1 MRHFGRRPFLR
12 SGLAAAAG
20 VPALS
25 AHCRT
30 AVAARYPASN
40 ANAEIAA
47 QVRRERA
54 ETFFR
59 AYYAA
64 YDTAD
69 APGFLSNFVQSDQTR
84 FEDATGNL
92 VVPGYQA
99 IAGLFSQLL
108 PAEAAVVGTGRLFKL
123 FHVTGDLNYGAVVEY
138 VNLRNTFFSTN
149 GLSVQAVFDLDN
161 GHVARETDY
170 SDTRE
175 LGVSDIVGPADL
187 SGVAFPS
194 APIHPGGVPRSS
206 TTPAPRGAVALATGV
221 TGKPSASP
229 EIVEFVQQFQGALR
243 SRSVAAILSFFTE
256 DAVYVNPLIHQGPPL
271 YGNFD
276 QTIQIE
282 GRDLIAGLFA
292 STINTLPDCRG
303 SSLVHV
309 VGGSS
314 GGGSSGRPAASM
326 PAPGSTATACPA
338 PPDLT
343 CSTGRYAGC
352 RSSSTPSSF
361 RSAHTTRSGRRWR
374 RQASWTLRQKLSLQ
388 VKHLKD
394 GFPKASGL

>member
-1 MRHFGRRPFLR
+1 MRQTGRRPFLR
-12 SGLAAAAG
+12 SALAIATG
-20 VPALS
+20 IPALLS
-25 AHCRT
+25 AHRHT
-30 AVAARYPASN
+30 AEAAQYRLSDASAEVAAQ
-40 ANAEIAA
+40 A
-47 QVRRERA
+47 QRERVEA
-54 ETFFR
+54 FFR
-59 AYYAA
+59 SYYAA
-64 YDTAD
+64 YDNAD
-69 APGFLSNFVQSDQTR
+69 APAFLSNFVQSDQTR

-92 VVPGYQA
+92 IVPGYQA

-108 PAEAAVVGTGRLFKL
+108 PVEAAVVGPGKLFKL

-149 GLSVQAVFDLDN
+149 GFSIQSVFDLD
-161 GHVARETDY
+161 GGLVARETDY

-175 LGVSDIVGPADL
+175 LGVSDIVGPANL
-187 SGVAFPS
+187 TGVAFPS

-206 TTPAPRGAVALATGV
+206 ATPAPPGAVALATGV

-229 EIVEFVQQFQGALR
+229 EMVEFVQQFQGALR

-292 STINTLPDCRG
+292 STINALPDCRG

-314 GGGSSGRPAASM
+314 GGGFEWKAG
-326 PAPGSTATACPA
+326 
-338 PPDLT
+338 
-343 CSTGRYAGC
+343 GRYADTGIN
-352 RSSSTPSSF
+352 RNGLSGSTGLDLF
-361 RSAHTTRSGRRWR
+361 NWKIRRM
-374 RQASWTLRQKLSLQ
+374 S
-388 VKHLKD
+388 VKFDTFQLPVAAYD
-394 GFPKASGL
+394 TIRTALAAAGVVDPPPT